1 MAADNLVISME
12 SNEQELPVKDKVRAL
27 ILQGVL
33 AKGGAVVADD
43 ESLFKSGAIDSL
55 TMFKFIDWLE
65 NVFPIRIA
73 DHEMITDNFE
83 TINKIERF
91 VTAKLKLG
99 VDASDCE
106 LKS

>member
-1 MAADNLVISME
+1 ME
-12 SNEQELPVKDKVRAL
+12 LNQQEVAVKDKVRDL

-83 TINKIERF
+83 SINKIERF

-99 VDASDCE
+99 ADASGRQP
-106 LKS
+106 KS

>member
-1 MAADNLVISME
+1 ME
-12 SNEQELPVKDKVRAL
+12 LNQQEVPVKDKVRDL

-83 TINKIERF
+83 SINKIERF

-99 VDASDCE
+99 ADASGRQP
-106 LKS
+106 KS

>member
-1 MAADNLVISME
+1 MNV
-12 SNEQELPVKDKVRAL
+12 NEQEIPVKDKVRDL

-65 NVFPIRIA
+65 SSFPIRIA

-83 TINKIERF
+83 SINQIERF
-91 VTAKLKLG
+91 VTAKLKAG
-99 VDASDCE
+99 VDASDRE
-106 LKS
+106 PKS